1 MSSNGTQKNVNKT
14 LQRPKASTVFA
25 AAFLAGAA
33 AAVGVNRA
41 LDVHI
46 AQNVPQVESEPIFVA
61 LRTLPEGSPITI
73 YDVAL
78 RDWPVAML
86 PATALRSN
94 ATFDGF
100 VLRHPLH
107 EGQPILSLQLAKSSL
122 ESSQQ
127 IAAVTRR
134 VSSTSRP
141 QKTSAPAFIP
151 YNATPPIPATMAPA
165 VDKTPEYNNVDFA
178 LQTPESNASSTDQEP
193 IVQEKILTHGSPSVA
208 FDSESE
214 QPENNEENGSD
225 SIGQKVAVELQNE
238 AVVSD
243 SIDPS
248 EEILK
253 KPTEQHA
260 DSTSQPEEK
269 MTAAITEDK
278 VETPEV
284 VSESGSVE
292 ITLKNLATVE
302 IDQPDH
308 RALTEP
314 LMADEGG
321 EATEKVV
328 IQQPALAASSEPPTL
343 TEKNLS
349 PEQVLVTTNNTIA
362 SQPPTDAA
370 KTSTVKEASSAS
382 KTAVAKTPTLAQT
395 PVEPVDITQSIVAEA
410 ESRRTALNA
419 SPVTPS
425 QPKIA
430 STETSL
436 TSSRLRP
443 AQVTTKQQTMRYLV
457 VPERIAVQ
465 VDHAFTSPQVTAP
478 PVRPTKDNV
487 PRQKSNVRP
496 LPKTTAASIRS
507 SQQNNNQNRQTSKT
521 VATQPQQLQAT
532 AGNPPRSQRTTQ
544 AGGQVAARASNKEE
558 TKEPLKRS
566 FFPKISAGLSAV
578 GQEWQKFRNG
588 SSTSSEED
596 SSNRQATQNS
606 PRQQRSA
613 SRPQQ
618 SR

>member
-225 SIGQKVAVELQNE
+225 SIGQK
-238 AVVSD
+238 S
-243 SIDPS
+243 
-248 EEILK
+248 
-253 KPTEQHA
+253 
-260 DSTSQPEEK
+260 
-269 MTAAITEDK
+269 
-278 VETPEV
+278 
-284 VSESGSVE
+284 
-292 ITLKNLATVE
+292 
-302 IDQPDH
+302 
-308 RALTEP
+308 
-314 LMADEGG
+314 
-321 EATEKVV
+321 
-328 IQQPALAASSEPPTL
+328 
-343 TEKNLS
+343 
-349 PEQVLVTTNNTIA
+349 
-362 SQPPTDAA
+362 
-370 KTSTVKEASSAS
+370 
-382 KTAVAKTPTLAQT
+382 
-395 PVEPVDITQSIVAEA
+395 
-410 ESRRTALNA
+410 SRR
-419 SPVTPS
+419 
-425 QPKIA
+425 IA
-430 STETSL
+430 E
-436 TSSRLRP
+436 
-443 AQVTTKQQTMRYLV
+443 
-457 VPERIAVQ
+457 
-465 VDHAFTSPQVTAP
+465 
-478 PVRPTKDNV
+478 
-487 PRQKSNVRP
+487 
-496 LPKTTAASIRS
+496 
-507 SQQNNNQNRQTSKT
+507 
-521 VATQPQQLQAT
+521 
-532 AGNPPRSQRTTQ
+532 
-544 AGGQVAARASNKEE
+544 
-558 TKEPLKRS
+558 
-566 FFPKISAGLSAV
+566 
-578 GQEWQKFRNG
+578 
-588 SSTSSEED
+588 
-596 SSNRQATQNS
+596 
-606 PRQQRSA
+606 
-613 SRPQQ
+613 
-618 SR
+618 